1 MPETMRLAVYPD
13 AEAAIHA
20 AADLICALAPT
31 SIALAGGSTPRS
43 LYELLASDDY
53 RGRFDWHDIEVFF
66 GDERAVPP
74 THPDSNYRM
83 AKRALL
89 DLVPVAG
96 DAVHRMEA
104 DDPQLDAAADRYA
117 RLLPARLD
125 VVLLG
130 MGTDGHTASL
140 FPGRSAL
147 REKERRCVATQA
159 PDGSRRM
166 TLTYPALNAARH
178 IVFLALGANKRA
190 PLTAIRNGDPLPAGL
205 VRPTDGD
212 VTWIVDRDAVGE

>member
-1 MPETMRLAVYPD
+1 M
-13 AEAAIHA
+13 
-20 AADLICALAPT
+20 
-31 SIALAGGSTPRS
+31 
-43 LYELLASDDY
+43 
-53 RGRFDWHDIEVFF
+53 
-66 GDERAVPP
+66 PP
-74 THPDSNYRM
+74 THADSNFRM

-117 RLLPARLD
+117 RLLPTRLD

-130 MGTDGHTASL
+130 LGTDGHTASL
-140 FPGRSAL
+140 FPNRSAL

-178 IVFLALGANKRA
+178 VVFLALGREKRA
-190 PLTAIRNGDPLPAGL
+190 PLQAIRAGDPLPAGL

-212 VTWIVDRDAVGE
+212 VTWIVDDAAAGE

>member
-1 MPETMRLAVYPD
+1 MPETMRFVVYPD
-13 AEAAIHA
+13 ADTAIHA
-20 AADLICALAPT
+20 AADLVCALAPT
-31 SIALAGGSTPRS
+31 SIALAGGSTPKA

-53 RGRFDWHDIEVFF
+53 RGRFDWDEIEVFF

-117 RLLPARLD
+117 RVLPTRLD

-130 MGTDGHTASL
+130 LGTDGHTASL

-178 IVFLALGANKRA
+178 IVFLALGREKRS
-190 PLTAIRNGDPLPAGL
+190 PLRAIRSGEPLPAGL
-205 VRPTDGD
+205 VRPGDGD
-212 VTWIVDRDAVGE
+212 VTWIVDAAAAGE